1 MNGTRNT
8 GAADSPDLCGPV
20 FPFLNVVD
28 LDEARVRAPRRSA
41 RRCCWA
47 SRRGQGGFRGGAG
60 DVNDARQRLH
70 QLPAD
75 RQTVPGYRLPRS
87 ARRLRRPVARRR
99 RCTRSP
105 RSLTPPVVPGL
116 LLAVLPA
123 GLAVRGQRN
132 LELVVAQ
139 LPLVGI
145 IKMLPTGFLSAETAP
160 KTCVFLPPP
169 RLKPPHC
176 GQVGARQ
183 LFGHEKRGAEPFQV
197 PRPAI
202 GRRA

>member
-1 MNGTRNT
+1 MLISSIGLLEPIQNQ
-8 GAADSPDLCGPV
+8 D
-20 FPFLNVVD
+20 
-28 LDEARVRAPRRSA
+28 RRIIPGYSGNPY
-41 RRCCWA
+41 RFIHTKCPLSRCCWA
-47 SRRGQGGFRGGAG
+47 SRRGQGDFRGGAG

-116 LLAVLPA
+116 LLDVLPA

-160 KTCVFLPPP
+160 ITCVFLPPP

-176 GQVGARQ
+176 GQVGLRV
-183 LFGHEKRGAEPFQV
+183 KRGCGHFVGQFQFH
-197 PRPAI
+197 AS
-202 GRRA
+202 

>member
-116 LLAVLPA
+116 LLDVLPA

-160 KTCVFLPPP
+160 ITCVFLPPP

-176 GQVGARQ
+176 GQVGGYATKCVS
-183 LFGHEKRGAEPFQV
+183 FCVAPCRG
-197 PRPAI
+197 
-202 GRRA
+202 